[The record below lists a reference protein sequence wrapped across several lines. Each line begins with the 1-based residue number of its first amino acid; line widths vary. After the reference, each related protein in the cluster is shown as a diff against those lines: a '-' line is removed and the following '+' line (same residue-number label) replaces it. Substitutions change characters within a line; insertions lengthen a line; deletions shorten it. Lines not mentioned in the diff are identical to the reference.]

1 MKYVGKNAT
10 LQVKAG
16 TDIILIYILF
26 IYIIFYI
33 YFNIDVFDTVK
44 FVVSS
49 LFMQIMMRW
58 RVLEAHL
65 PVDSHQ
71 QKLYQESGDI
81 INLHLLLSLL
91 SE

>member
-65 PVDSHQ
+65 PVDSH
-71 QKLYQESGDI
+71 
-81 INLHLLLSLL
+81 
-91 SE
+91 